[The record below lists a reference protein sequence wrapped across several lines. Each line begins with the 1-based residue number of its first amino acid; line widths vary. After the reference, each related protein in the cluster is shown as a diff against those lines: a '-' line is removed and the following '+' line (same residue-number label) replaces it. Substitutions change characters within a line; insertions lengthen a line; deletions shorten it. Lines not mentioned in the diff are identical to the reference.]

1 MVRSKKFINLGIAK
15 RAKALRKAYLLYA
28 YQVFKFMYGK
38 CNAMNYIS
46 TKDTDLLIRLLRKEG
61 AYIGSDV
68 SILSP
73 LIFHE
78 ARDFSKLS
86 IGDGVHIGRM
96 CLFDLSDEIRIGN
109 RVTISMGTMII
120 THIDVGASK
129 LKAIYPRVTS
139 GVSIQDDAYLAC
151 QSTLLSGVAI
161 GRGSFVAAKALVNA
175 DVPDYTMVAGIPA
188 KLIKDLHLPSVTE
201 TIASEVLAHNKLR
214 RSQL

>member
-1 MVRSKKFINLGIAK
+1 MFINLGIAK
-15 RAKALRKAYLLYA
+15 RAKAFWHGYLLFA
-28 YQVFKFMYGK
+28 YQISKFMYGT

-61 AYIGSDV
+61 AFIGRDV
-68 SILSP
+68 SIFLP

-109 RVTISMGTMII
+109 RVTISMGSMII
-120 THIDVGASK
+120 THVDVGASK

-139 GVSIQDDAYLAC
+139 GVSIKDDAYLAC
-151 QSTLLSGVAI
+151 QSTLLGGVVI

-175 DVPDYTMVAGIPA
+175 DVPDLRMVGGIPA
-188 KLIKDLHLPSVTE
+188 KVIKEFQS
-201 TIASEVLAHNKLR
+201 
-214 RSQL
+214 